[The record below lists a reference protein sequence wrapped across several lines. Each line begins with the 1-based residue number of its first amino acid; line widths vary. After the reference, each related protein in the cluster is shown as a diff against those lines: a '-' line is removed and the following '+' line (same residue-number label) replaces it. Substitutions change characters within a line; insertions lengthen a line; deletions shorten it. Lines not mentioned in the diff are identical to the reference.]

1 MYTSPRPQEAWW
13 ESLRP
18 PPPPAMGLTG
28 ADKNIELMRKW
39 GEAHTAL
46 KSSEG

>member
-1 MYTSPRPQEAWW
+1 MG
-13 ESLRP
+13 ESAA
-18 PPPPAMGLTG
+18 PPAARMGLTG
-28 ADKNIELMRKW
+28 ADKNIELMSKW